1 MWESITYFIAVV
13 LLPHKKHSL
22 VVGIQNSL
30 WAHLLDIFNHSQ
42 SFFQE
47 CDAFFFFIYSYKK
60 EWS

>member
-22 VVGIQNSL
+22 VAGIQSSL

-47 CDAFFFFIYSYKK
+47 YDAFFFFYSYKK